1 MKKRTKDTKNAGEA
15 FGFFVLFRSVLWGV
29 CTMAAAALALMLC
42 FSAAAYSSPDP
53 ASLTLPLGIA
63 ALYLAVFAGAVA
75 ASKFGASMRLIS
87 GLIYTAAAFLLF
99 SLVKLPMVGSEGI
112 ESAGIYMLFC
122 LASSAF
128 GVVLPIII
136 PKKKNLSKKKRA
148 QKFRRKK

>member
-1 MKKRTKDTKNAGEA
+1 MKKRTKETKSAGEA
-15 FGFFVLFRSVLWGV
+15 FGFSVLFRSVLWGV
-29 CTMAAAALALMLC
+29 CTMAASALILMLC

-53 ASLTLPLGIA
+53 ASLTLPFGIA
-63 ALYLAVFAGAVA
+63 SLYLSVFAGAIA

-99 SLVKLPMVGSEGI
+99 SLVKLPMMGSEGI

-122 LASSAF
+122 LVSSAF
-128 GVVLPIII
+128 GVILPIIL

-148 QKFRRKK
+148 EKFRRRK